1 MRGFLLS
8 LLLLLTAAVVV
19 AQDAPPVTPTP
30 TLAPVLAASNTPT
43 VTPSPTAT
51 ASPTPLPDV
60 RDQLPNAAEVDSI
73 LLAARSDIEV
83 LANAQLGAT
92 DRPTGWNGTYDVTN
106 PEMAFDARLD
116 LEILTDALLT
126 GERPNGWFG
135 LQATS
140 TYSIAR
146 DIRHDLELLADTVVA
161 PNVRP
166 PNWLGDD
173 PVMRCNRST
182 QALALLLTSRNLY
195 TPITSPG
202 NESYCYDLMIEI
214 STFTEINLLDPI
226 PVTPTPQ
233 ATVVNA
239 QAQVSII
246 GASAAG
252 YFDRG
257 ATQLAG
263 FIPDGTIVQPVARSY
278 AQFSRMTLVR
288 GDGFL
293 LFIDY
298 QNTTMDVA
306 QFELLPDVNALTVQA
321 ACDIEWCG
329 AVN

>member
-1 MRGFLLS
+1 MRGLLFLIV
-8 LLLLLTAAVVV
+8 LLLMTAVVV
-19 AQDAPPVTPTP
+19 AQDAPTPTP
-30 TLAPVLAASNTPT
+30 TLAPVLAATDT
-43 VTPSPTAT
+43 PTAT
-51 ASPTPLPDV
+51 PSATPTPTQTPLPDV
-60 RDQLPNAAEVDSI
+60 RELLPDAAEVESI
-73 LLAARSDIEV
+73 LLAARSDLEV

-92 DRPTGWNGTYDVTN
+92 ARPAGWNGTYDVVD
-106 PEMAFDARLD
+106 PDMAFNARLD
-116 LEILTDALLT
+116 LEILADTLLT
-126 GERPNGWFG
+126 GERPPMWFG
-135 LQATS
+135 LQPTS

-146 DIRHDLELLADTVVA
+146 DIRHDLEVLADTVVA

-182 QALALLLTSRNLY
+182 QALVLLLSSRNLY
-195 TPITSPG
+195 TPVTSPG
-202 NESYCYDLMIEI
+202 SPNYCFELMVEI
-214 STFTEINLLDPI
+214 STFTEVNLLDPI

-239 QAQVSII
+239 QSQVSIV
-246 GASAAG
+246 GAAAAG
-252 YFDRG
+252 FFDRG
-257 ATQLAG
+257 ATRQAG

-298 QNTTMDVA
+298 ENTTMDIA
-306 QFELLPDVNALTVQA
+306 QFELLPDVNAITVQT
-321 ACDIEWCG
+321 ACNAEWCG